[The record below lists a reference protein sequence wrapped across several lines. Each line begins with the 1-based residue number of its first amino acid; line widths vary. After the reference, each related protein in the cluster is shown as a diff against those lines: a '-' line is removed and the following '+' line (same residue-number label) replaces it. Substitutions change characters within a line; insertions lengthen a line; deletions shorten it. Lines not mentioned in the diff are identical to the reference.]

1 MQTANSMELIGR
13 IAAAMGISLV
23 LTILLM
29 ALYQV
34 DQTDVAQQAAPTTI
48 AESR

>member
-1 MQTANSMELIGR
+1 MHSFNGMELIGR

-29 ALYQV
+29 ALYQG
-34 DQTDVAQQAAPTTI
+34 DQTGVAQQAAPTTI
-48 AESR
+48 AER

>member
-1 MQTANSMELIGR
+1 MQNTSSMELIGR

-34 DQTDVAQQAAPTTI
+34 DQTDVAQQAPTTI